1 MPLTIMLHSEE
12 NTLRVANALGCILK
26 THKQLVIIHLDGV
39 LGAGKTTF
47 CRGVLQA
54 FGHVGAV
61 KSPTYTLV
69 EPYEFCEQTVYHFDL
84 YRLGDPHELDYMGIR
99 DYYDQQCVCL
109 IEWPDRGAGF
119 LPEPDLLVNLVAVG
133 ESRRMVL
140 KGISSLGESVVGNMR
155 KNAVINEDGTVNMH
169 SVANTMHVDTIVN
182 LGRS

>member
-1 MPLTIMLHSEE
+1 MPLTIMLRSEA
-12 NTLRVANALGCILK
+12 NTLRVANALGCVLK
-26 THKQLVIIHLDGV
+26 AHKQLVIVHLEGV

-69 EPYEFCEQTVYHFDL
+69 EPYEFCEQMVYHFDL

-99 DYYDQQCVCL
+99 DYYDQQCICL

-119 LPEPDLLVNLVAVG
+119 LPAPDLIVNLTAVG

-140 KGISSLGESVVGNMR
+140 EGVSVLGENIVN
-155 KNAVINEDGTVNMH
+155 NMH
-169 SVANTMHVDTIVN
+169 KDDVVNEKGTANIHNGVGTADVNNIVG
-182 LGRS
+182 LGS